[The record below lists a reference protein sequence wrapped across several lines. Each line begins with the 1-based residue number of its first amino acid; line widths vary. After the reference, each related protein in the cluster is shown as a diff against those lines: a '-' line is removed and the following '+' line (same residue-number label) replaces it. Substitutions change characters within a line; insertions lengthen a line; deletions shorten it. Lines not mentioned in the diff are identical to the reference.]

1 MSEET
6 TGTVESTLGRVEI
19 ESPFGASSAIKEMAA
34 LGGLGEDTPAVDLDD
49 PFTIGIPAAQPDSD
63 DTDSPGNEE
72 SEGASDEVAQED
84 VQQDEG
90 EESDEATEDEAD
102 VPKLK
107 GFHGDSEY
115 EVPLEATF
123 PVKINGKV
131 EQVPLALLAEDYSG
145 RATLR
150 QHFAKSKQDARALAA
165 DRAAFAA
172 EAEALT
178 VRMKKATDQLK
189 TNPFGVVEAVAE
201 IAGEDESFFDVY
213 IQQALA
219 IAKTLQDLTPEQQR
233 AVFATRKLEIAK
245 KRLEAEK
252 SQINE
257 SRAKTEQVIT
267 VQRQIETKMAELGIS
282 DPELSKAYDIVRD
295 LDEAQGLEPLRL
307 ADLCFQYVM
316 KVERPFQQVERVL
329 PKVLPKEAHTKDLV
343 EALVDIVREEP
354 LTDSELTEIV
364 KQYSQRASSPTKGKA
379 PAPSATKATAKAKPK
394 AAKTVD
400 GATETEASS
409 NGFDPVSID
418 DILSHF
424 NAY

>member
-1 MSEET
+1 MSEEG
-6 TGTVESTLGRVEI
+6 TGTVESTLGKVEI

-34 LGGLGEDTPAVDLDD
+34 LGSLGTETSEVDSSD
-49 PFTIGIPAAQPDSD
+49 PFTIGIPEAQEGEAVSD
-63 DTDSPGNEE
+63 DEGEVSADETTEE
-72 SEGASDEVAQED
+72 N
-84 VQQDEG
+84 VQQDEA
-90 EESDEATEDEAD
+90 EETEEADEEDAD

-107 GFHGDSEY
+107 GVHGDSEY
-115 EVPLEATF
+115 EVPLETTF

-165 DRAAFAA
+165 ERSAFAD
-172 EAEALT
+172 EKLALFDK
-178 VRMKKATDQLK
+178 MKKATDQLK

-219 IAKTLQDLTPEQQR
+219 ISKTLQDLTPEQQK

-267 VQRQIETKMAELGIS
+267 VQRQIESKMSELGIS
-282 DPELSKAYDIVRD
+282 DPELSKAYEIVRD
-295 LDEAQGLEPLRL
+295 LDEAQGMEPLRL

-329 PKVLPKEAHTKDLV
+329 PKVLPKEQHTKDLV

-354 LTDSELTEIV
+354 LTDSELSEIV
-364 KQYSQRASSPTKGKA
+364 KQYSQRATSPKGKA
-379 PAPSATKATAKAKPK
+379 PAPSASKATAKAKPK
-394 AAKTVD
+394 AGKTVES
-400 GATETEASS
+400 ATETEASS

>member
-1 MSEET
+1 
-6 TGTVESTLGRVEI
+6 
-19 ESPFGASSAIKEMAA
+19 
-34 LGGLGEDTPAVDLDD
+34 
-49 PFTIGIPAAQPDSD
+49 
-63 DTDSPGNEE
+63 
-72 SEGASDEVAQED
+72 
-84 VQQDEG
+84 
-90 EESDEATEDEAD
+90 
-102 VPKLK
+102 
-107 GFHGDSEY
+107 
-115 EVPLEATF
+115 
-123 PVKINGKV
+123 
-131 EQVPLALLAEDYSG
+131 
-145 RATLR
+145 
-150 QHFAKSKQDARALAA
+150 
-165 DRAAFAA
+165 
-172 EAEALT
+172 
-178 VRMKKATDQLK
+178 MKKATDQLK

-219 IAKTLQDLTPEQQR
+219 IAKTLQDLTPEQQK

-257 SRAKTEQVIT
+257 SRAKTEQVVT

-329 PKVLPKEAHTKDLV
+329 PKVLPKEAHTRDLV

-379 PAPSATKATAKAKPK
+379 PAPSASKATAKAKPK
-394 AAKTVD
+394 AKKEVSEVKVEKGRLSQTAKIAQINRRLRRGDVRKVAEKTGFTEGFVSTVIS
-400 GATETEASS
+400 GMFPNERIVNCA
-409 NGFDPVSID
+409 
-418 DILSHF
+418 F
-424 NAY
+424 NMVRGRKTNEQMMKK

>member
-1 MSEET
+1 MSEEG
-6 TGTVESTLGRVEI
+6 TGTIESTLGKVEI

-34 LGGLGEDTPAVDLDD
+34 LGSLGTETPEVDSDD
-49 PFTIGIPAAQPDSD
+49 PFTIGIPEAQ
-63 DTDSPGNEE
+63 E
-72 SEGASDEVAQED
+72 SEAVSD
-84 VQQDEG
+84 DEG
-90 EESDEATEDEAD
+90 EESTDEATEENVQQDEAEEAEEAEEEEAD

-107 GFHGDSEY
+107 GVHGDSEY
-115 EVPLEATF
+115 EVPLDATF

-150 QHFAKSKQDARALAA
+150 QHFAKSKQEARALAA

-172 EAEALT
+172 EADALAS
-178 VRMKKATDQLK
+178 RMKKATDQLK

-219 IAKTLQDLTPEQQR
+219 IAKTLQDLTPEQQK

-282 DPELSKAYDIVRD
+282 DPELTKAYEIVRD

-329 PKVLPKEAHTKDLV
+329 PKVLPKEQHIKDLV

-364 KQYSQRASSPTKGKA
+364 KAYSRRSASSPTKGKA
-379 PAPSATKATAKAKPK
+379 PAPSATKAPAKAKPK
-394 AAKTVD
+394 AGKTLES
-400 GATETEASS
+400 ATETEASS